1 MRTSRILLCHD
12 YCTDI
17 ENSLFLDGIRMELIQ
32 ETNQIRRRSY
42 LLPRESMVH
51 TLPPAEYGEHQYASY
66 REEVGNA
73 NSEDSVYTYFWDTDK
88 KQISDFWRLPNN
100 YECCTLDLRL
110 EEF

>member
-1 MRTSRILLCHD
+1 LLCHD

-73 NSEDSVYTYFWDTDK
+73 NSEDSIYTYFWDTDK